1 MYSVNDGLTSTMQLS
16 LIASLT
22 ASPGKVFAE
31 PRYQGIVLLEIQC
44 YQL

>member
-1 MYSVNDGLTSTMQLS
+1 MYSVNDGLTSATQLS
-16 LIASLT
+16 LIASLS
-22 ASPGKVFAE
+22 ASRGKEFAE